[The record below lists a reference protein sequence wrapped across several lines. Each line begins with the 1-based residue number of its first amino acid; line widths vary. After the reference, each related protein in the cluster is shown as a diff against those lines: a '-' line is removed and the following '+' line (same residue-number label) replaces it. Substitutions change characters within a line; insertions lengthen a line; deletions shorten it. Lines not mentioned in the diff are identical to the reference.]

1 MDAQQRRW
9 FLREPSP
16 DAKMLL
22 LAMPYSGCGAS
33 MYKAWPLTVG
43 DAEVVPI
50 QHPFR
55 ENRMREP
62 HFGTYQDVTK
72 AMLDDIGD
80 LVTARPWAVFG
91 HCGGALPAFE
101 TVIQAGERGL
111 PPPHQ
116 CFMSSQVA
124 PQDGPWGRFLGLDE
138 DGLRA
143 EIAGLLAAM
152 GAGAAQAEE
161 LVDLFID
168 TMEAD
173 VEANRVYWRP
183 AGTVQCPITG
193 IGWDADVEVPH
204 GLMTGWPLWAPYEK
218 VLLSGTHYS
227 FLEAPPSLLQVL
239 ADRLT
244 AG

>member
-1 MDAQQRRW
+1 MDPRQRRW

-33 MYKAWPLTVG
+33 MYKGWPTSVG

-50 QHPFR
+50 QQPFR

-72 AMLDDIGD
+72 MMLDDIGD
-80 LVTARPWAVFG
+80 IVTGRPWAVFG

-101 TVIQAGERGL
+101 TVIQARERGL
-111 PPPHQ
+111 TPPHQ

-124 PQDGPWGRFLGLDE
+124 PQDGPWGRFLSLDE

-143 EIAGLLAAM
+143 EIAGLLSAM
-152 GAGAAQAEE
+152 GAAGSAAEE

-183 AGTVQCPITG
+183 AGTVDCPITG
-193 IGWDADVEVPH
+193 IGWDEDVEVPH

-218 VLLSGTHYS
+218 VLLHGTHYS
-227 FLEAPPSLLQVL
+227 FLEAPAELIDVL
-239 ADRLT
+239 AERMR